1 MLRPDP
7 VDDALVGVEP
17 LALLDVV
24 GVGVG
29 VPGED
34 VGEELERRVPGH
46 DLLHYELAF
55 LLLQMEN
62 GTLSTVLELPEA
74 WVFLCYKTFKY
85 VIMHEERD
93 IWEIWWPR
101 PYFYTVSPFIPCLHL

>member
-17 LALLDVV
+17 LALLYVV

-46 DLLHYELAF
+46 DLLHYEDAS
-55 LLLQMEN
+55 LLLQMAN
-62 GTLSTVLELPEA
+62 DTG
-74 WVFLCYKTFKY
+74 K
-85 VIMHEERD
+85 
-93 IWEIWWPR
+93 
-101 PYFYTVSPFIPCLHL
+101 